1 MPPIVRTP
9 DPKAQLALGKSQMA
23 DIQNKRL
30 HIGRSAAT
38 RSYRISSRRLVTE
51 CAWTYTQEGKLSLL
65 GEAKQMRLK
74 SQDGSF
80 DRNYVDGEAGSLEQ
94 KVFYS

>member
-9 DPKAQLALGKSQMA
+9 DPKARKWLWVRARWQK
-23 DIQNKRL
+23 
-30 HIGRSAAT
+30 
-38 RSYRISSRRLVTE
+38 YRIKDFAHRTISNKAQLQDKLKALCDRLRMDLHTE
-51 CAWTYTQEGKLSLL
+51 LSLL

-80 DRNYVDGEAGSLEQ
+80 DRNHVDGEAGTLEQ